1 MPFVVIIMRMT
12 TDARS
17 PRLDLLTWPV
27 IGPFLRWRHAR
38 TAMQIPVFLLAS
50 LMIFDGLVGPQLAPK
65 NLATVGAW
73 LHYRGLVVLALLVAG
88 NLFCMACPFMLP
100 RQAGVWLRGQRGGEG
115 RPLPR
120 LLRNKWFA
128 IGLIVAF
135 FFCYEYFSLWA
146 TPWWTAWVALA
157 YFAVAFV
164 VDTIF
169 RGAAFCK
176 YVCPLGQFNFF
187 GSLIS
192 PLEIKVR
199 RPATCDTCR
208 TKDCIQPARRIT
220 KPQRSTLSGGPQPEV
235 EGRAAVLS
243 QGRTLRLRRV
253 PYPGS
258 AQDARASSKS
268 QTASTISTGVRGCEL
283 WLFQPR
289 KAGNMDCTFCLDCVH
304 ACPYDNV
311 GLIARTPTSELW
323 TDPYRSGVGRFS
335 QRADLAALV
344 VVLTF
349 GAFLNAFNMIK
360 PVHTLQALL
369 ARLLHTTSSAPG
381 LALVFVLGLIILP
394 ACLLAAA
401 ALASRA
407 WGQTGERRLVDNAMR
422 YVYALVPL
430 GFGMWLAHYG
440 FHFLTGG
447 LTIVP
452 VIQSFLADV
461 GLFSGKV
468 QWGLGALVPSEW
480 LFPIEAVLLYLGAF
494 GAIVAAFQIARSRTP
509 VDEPAARRAI
519 LGAALPW
526 ILVVLLLLGCG
537 LWIMLQPMEMRGT
550 LQMVTKTGG

>member
-1 MPFVVIIMRMT
+1 MRMT

-17 PRLDLLTWPV
+17 PHLDLLTWPV

-38 TAMQIPVFLLAS
+38 TAMQVPIFLLAA

-100 RQAGVWLRGQRGGEG
+100 RQAGWWLRKRLGGEG

-120 LLRNKWFA
+120 MLRSKWLA

-146 TPWWTAWVALA
+146 TPWWTAWIAVA
-157 YFAVAFV
+157 YFGVAFA
-164 VDTIF
+164 VDTVF

-199 RPATCDTCR
+199 QPAMCDACR
-208 TKDCIQPARRIT
+208 TKDCIQTAHIPVPA
-220 KPQRSTLSGGPQPEV
+220 
-235 EGRAAVLS
+235 
-243 QGRTLRLRRV
+243 
-253 PYPGS
+253 
-258 AQDARASSKS
+258 
-268 QTASTISTGVRGCEL
+268 TISSRQMSVPLTTAQPQQMKIEPRRHGEQRAIAENSVSSVPPWLSSDQRGCEL

-289 KAGNMDCTFCLDCVH
+289 KAGNMDCTFCLDCIH
-304 ACPYDNV
+304 ACPYDNI
-311 GLIARTPTSELW
+311 GLIGRTPTSELW
-323 TDPYRSGVGRFS
+323 TEPYRSGIGRFS
-335 QRADLAALV
+335 RRADLAALV

-360 PVHTLQALL
+360 PVHALQALL
-369 ARLLHTTSSAPG
+369 ARTLNTTSSAPG
-381 LALVFVLGLIILP
+381 LALVFVLGLVVLP
-394 ACLLAAA
+394 AALLGVA

-407 WGQTGERRLVDNAMR
+407 WGQTGERQLTDNVMR
-422 YVYALVPL
+422 YVYSLTPL
-430 GFGMWLAHYG
+430 GFGMWLAHYS

-461 GLFSGKV
+461 GLYSGKV
-468 QWGLGALVPSEW
+468 QWGLGALAPTGW

-494 GAIVAAFQIARSRTP
+494 GSIVAAFQIARDRVP
-509 VDEPAARRAI
+509 ADEPAARRAI

-526 ILVVLLLLGCG
+526 MLLVLLLLGFG

-550 LQMVTKTGG
+550 LQMVGGTRG